1 MAKYQSTKKIKTTK
15 EVSEVLEIIE
25 SAFRN
30 VSDETKLDGNTIKA
44 NSIDATFGSINRSD
58 TTVISVVKKDD
69 GYLLIADTNYKPSTM
84 FWVFL
89 ALDVVGS
96 AAGGAGI
103 LGFII
108 QFYFYFSHKKR
119 VVNEIDRTLN
129 NIVNLI

>member
-96 AAGGAGI
+96 AAGGEGI
-103 LGFII
+103 LGLII

-119 VVNEIDRTLN
+119 VVNEIERTLN